1 MQTRGEAA
9 SLLPIEAAPR
19 GRPSSAERLQ
29 KEQRSTSNLKKKNSQ
44 SPPIERMLIEANM
57 ASINARLGGKGAMD
71 AEFQAKK
78 TKSKSRKEAKD
89 QRKAEPAEKTRNQ
102 ASH

>member
-1 MQTRGEAA
+1 
-9 SLLPIEAAPR
+9 
-19 GRPSSAERLQ
+19 
-29 KEQRSTSNLKKKNSQ
+29 
-44 SPPIERMLIEANM
+44 MLIEANM